1 MIFRFAEMLYEMFGN
16 DYEDMIETFMSEL
29 HHQNKEDLG
38 LDELFIEFGEF
49 LETCKIM
56 RKVFDQE

>member
-1 MIFRFAEMLYEMFGN
+1 MLYEMFGN

-56 RKVFDQE
+56 REVFNEK